1 MIVYTVVKHTEI
13 ERLTREGWKF
23 EQIIAASRMDIA
35 RLSTPMVIP
44 NTGGGGFQSHG
55 TQELPVIVNE
65 PLFMLSKDMD
75 ILTREN
81 KLQALVYNQRK
92 ELAEAQTALA
102 AAASEIERL
111 TSGDALLRGVNQ
123 DALNALGV
131 EQTMRRKL
139 EVHLARVRAAIG
151 ELKFKEIVD
160 AS

>member
-23 EQIIAASRMDIA
+23 EQTITASRMDIA
-35 RLSTPMVIP
+35 RLATPLVIP
-44 NTGGGGFQSHG
+44 NVGGGGFQSNG
-55 TQELPVIVNE
+55 IQELPVIVNE

-75 ILTREN
+75 IITREGE
-81 KLQALVYNQRK
+81 LQALAYNQRK
-92 ELAEAQTALA
+92 ELAKAETALA
-102 AAASEIERL
+102 AAAAEI
-111 TSGDALLRGVNQ
+111 Q